1 MLQPKIDEQK
11 INYQYIHT
19 EYKKNLLEK
28 AFFLPIQKDIGKYI
42 TKEVNIK
49 IHCVSKSR

>member
-28 AFFLPIQKDIGKYI
+28 SFFSQYK
-42 TKEVNIK
+42 K
-49 IHCVSKSR
+49 I